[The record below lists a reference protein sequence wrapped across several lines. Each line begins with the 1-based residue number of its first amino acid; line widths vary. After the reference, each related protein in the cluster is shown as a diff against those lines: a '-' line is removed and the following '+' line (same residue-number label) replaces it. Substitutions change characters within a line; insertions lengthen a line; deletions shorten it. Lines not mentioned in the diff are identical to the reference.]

1 MAIQVEERSMKWL
14 AVGTLIAI
22 NSVYSVATAAEHRA
36 ASSVEVAALSAK
48 LQPGDVVI
56 LASGA
61 WNDQAIVFFGKGIA
75 EKPITFRAETP
86 GKVILTGS
94 SSIVIDGEHL
104 VVSGLCVKDGTG
116 AGDGIAIK
124 GRHCRL
130 TETAVIGGTY
140 KFFVHLFGIE
150 NRMDHCYLAEKT
162 SESPTLQVEAPAE
175 PNRHRIDHNL
185 FGHRPPLGRNGG
197 ESMRV
202 GYSHQS
208 MNNSGTVVEDNLF
221 DRCDGEIE
229 IISSKSCENIYRRN
243 TFLDCAGMLT
253 LRHGNRCT
261 VEGNFFIAHH
271 KRGSGGIRIIGE
283 DHTIVNNYIDGVDK
297 GAFWITSGIP
307 DSPLKGYFRA
317 RGCAIA
323 FNTVVDSAGP
333 YLDLSAGFGTSNR
346 SLRPEN
352 ITIANNVFAGRW
364 TPPEVIVPPVTIP
377 PVTIPPVTVPP
388 VKVPPVE
395 VPAVKIPPVIV
406 PAVEAPK
413 EEARPAKAPRRAA
426 QETGSLLS
434 GVEGSGFKWIGNFA
448 GEAGLLSNKHQGIQL
463 INLKLERFGDGVWRP
478 MADSPVRG
486 AAEGEFPAVKIDID
500 GQSRKG
506 RFDAGCDQQSND
518 PVTSRPL
525 TTADVGPEWM
535 KSK

>member
-1 MAIQVEERSMKWL
+1 MVIQVEERSMKWL
-14 AVGTLIAI
+14 SLGTLIAI
-22 NSVYSVATAAEHRA
+22 NGVYSVAAAAEHRA
-36 ASSVEVAALSAK
+36 ASAAEVAALATK

-56 LASGA
+56 LANGD
-61 WNDQAIVFFGKGIA
+61 WKDQAIVFSGKGTA
-75 EKPITFRAETP
+75 ERPNMFRAETP
-86 GKVILTGS
+86 GKVVLSGRS
-94 SSIVIDGEHL
+94 SVVVDGEYV
-104 VVSGLCVKDGTG
+104 VVSGLLLKDGAGT
-116 AGDGIAIK
+116 GDGIAIK

-140 KFFVHLFGIE
+140 KFFVHLFGVE

-162 SESPTLQVEAPAE
+162 SESPTLQVEAPGE

-197 ESMRV
+197 ETMRV

-229 IISSKSCENIYRRN
+229 IISSKSCENVYRRN

-271 KRGSGGIRIIGE
+271 KRGSGGIRVIGE
-283 DHTIVNNYIDGVDK
+283 DHTIVNNYIDGVEK

-307 DSPLKGYFRA
+307 DSPLKGYCRA
-317 RGCAIA
+317 RGCVIA

-352 ITIANNVFAGRW
+352 ITIANNVFVVAS
-364 TPPEVIVPPVTIP
+364 
-377 PVTIPPVTVPP
+377 
-388 VKVPPVE
+388 
-395 VPAVKIPPVIV
+395 
-406 PAVEAPK
+406 K
-413 EEARPAKAPRRAA
+413 ETLI
-426 QETGSLLS
+426 QGTDGD
-434 GVEGSGFKWIGNFA
+434 GFKWLGNFA
-448 GEAGLLSNKHQGIQL
+448 DGDIPLGGEYVGITVTD
-463 INLKLERFGDGVWRP
+463 LKLTKAKDGLWRP
-478 MADSPVRG
+478 AVDSPVRA
-486 AAEGEFPAVKIDID
+486 AAEGSFRGIEIDID
-500 GQSRKG
+500 GQPRKG
-506 RFDAGCDQQSND
+506 RFDAGCDQLSHE
-518 PVTSRPL
+518 PVTSQPL
-525 TTADVGPEWM
+525 TAGDVGPEWM